1 MASLNRSFLPKIILL
16 LTLCLTALSYSA
28 IEKEPQ
34 AIDTVLFNG
43 KKIILFSNNSW
54 QYLQIAK
61 TDSTADEILVEDY
74 AEADSVFNSNWI
86 TGKLFSYKNRKS
98 VLKESVKL
106 ALIDP
111 LRTFFFPKYG
121 KVLRGFSRRHKGL
134 DIKLDKG
141 DPVAVVFDGKV
152 RFAGYNRG
160 GFGNLVVVRHYNGL
174 ETYYAHL
181 SAIKVKEEEMVK
193 AGATIG
199 LGGSTG
205 RSTTAHLH
213 FEIRYQDKPMDPQKI
228 VDYANNSLVSE
239 VVNIDNSFFKA
250 ERKGKD
256 GKIIADDSGDSKGKY
271 YKVKKNDTLSK
282 IAKRN
287 RTTVKRL
294 CALNDITP
302 TTKLKLGRKLLVN

>member
-1 MASLNRSFLPKIILL
+1 MTSQNRSFLPSLL
-16 LTLCLTALSYSA
+16 LLLILSLTELSYGA

-34 AIDTVLFNG
+34 PLDTVSFNG
-43 KKIILFSNNSW
+43 SKIILFSNNSW

-61 TDSTADEILVEDY
+61 IDSSLDEILMEDY

-86 TGKLFSYKNRKS
+86 TGKLFSYKNKNS
-98 VLKESVKL
+98 VLKETVKL

-111 LRTFFFPKYG
+111 LRSFFFPKYG

-141 DPVAVVFDGKV
+141 DPVAVAFDGKV
-152 RFAGYNRG
+152 RVAGYNRG
-160 GFGNLVVVRHYNGL
+160 GFGNLVIVRHYNGL

-181 SAIKVKEEEMVK
+181 SEIKVKPEEMVK

-213 FEIRYQDKPMDPQKI
+213 YEIRYHDKPM
-228 VDYANNSLVSE
+228 VR
-239 VVNIDNSFFKA
+239 
-250 ERKGKD
+250 RK
-256 GKIIADDSGDSKGKY
+256 
-271 YKVKKNDTLSK
+271 
-282 IAKRN
+282 
-287 RTTVKRL
+287 
-294 CALNDITP
+294 
-302 TTKLKLGRKLLVN
+302 